1 MKRYFFIL
9 IWVIFVTG
17 IIVLLGFVNAE
28 HKNSKCNDFNVS
40 INLNNSGCFITE
52 DEIKSQVY
60 QSFDSLKGK
69 LLSEINTEDIESM
82 INKDPYIEQANV
94 YFTVNGKLKIDVVQ
108 RKPVVRVITKS
119 NHNFYIDDNGVLMPL
134 NKDHV
139 VRVLIA
145 SGNIGNSLLPPAKL
159 KLQSDSLDKN
169 RILFKIYSLAK
180 FINKNKFLNTQ
191 IEQIYI
197 NKENGIELIPKVGKH
212 LILFGDI
219 DNMEEKFENLIAF
232 YKKGLSKVGWDKY
245 KKINLKYKNQ
255 VVCTKN

>member
-1 MKRYFFIL
+1 MKRFFFIL

-28 HKNSKCNDFNVS
+28 YKNSKCNDFVVS
-40 INLNNSGCFITE
+40 IDINNSDCFITE
-52 DEIKSQVY
+52 DEIKSQIY

-69 LLSEINTEDIESM
+69 LLSEINTEEIESM
-82 INKDPYIEQANV
+82 IKKNPYVEQSNV
-94 YFTVNGKLKIDVVQ
+94 YFTVNGKLKINVVQ

-119 NHNFYIDDNGVLMPL
+119 NQNFYIDVNGVLMPL
-134 NKDHV
+134 NENHV
-139 VRVLIA
+139 ARVLIA

-159 KLQSDSLDKN
+159 KLQTDSLDQN
-169 RILFKIYSLAK
+169 QVLFKIHSLAK
-180 FINKNKFLNTQ
+180 FINNNKFLNAQ

-212 LILFGDI
+212 LIIFGDI

-232 YKKGLSKVGWDKY
+232 YKNGLSKVGWDKY

-255 VVCTKN
+255 VVCTKK

>member
-1 MKRYFFIL
+1 M
-9 IWVIFVTG
+9 
-17 IIVLLGFVNAE
+17 
-28 HKNSKCNDFNVS
+28 
-40 INLNNSGCFITE
+40 
-52 DEIKSQVY
+52 
-60 QSFDSLKGK
+60 
-69 LLSEINTEDIESM
+69 
-82 INKDPYIEQANV
+82 
-94 YFTVNGKLKIDVVQ
+94 
-108 RKPVVRVITKS
+108 
-119 NHNFYIDDNGVLMPL
+119 
-134 NKDHV
+134 
-139 VRVLIA
+139 
-145 SGNIGNSLLPPAKL
+145 PPAKL